1 MGVYDGNSYV
11 FGNDWIR
18 MFVLYL
24 KTKQRIGIV
33 LGDGGDDGC
42 SQSTIGTWDEWSPWP
57 RIPRESD
64 GHMSRWIRPWHLGTA
79 TPW

>member
-11 FGNDWIR
+11 FDNDWIK

-33 LGDGGDDGC
+33 LRDGGDDGC
-42 SQSTIGTWDEWSPWP
+42 SQSTIGTWDEWSP
-57 RIPRESD
+57 S
-64 GHMSRWIRPWHLGTA
+64 WIRPMAFGDSD
-79 TPW
+79 PVVR